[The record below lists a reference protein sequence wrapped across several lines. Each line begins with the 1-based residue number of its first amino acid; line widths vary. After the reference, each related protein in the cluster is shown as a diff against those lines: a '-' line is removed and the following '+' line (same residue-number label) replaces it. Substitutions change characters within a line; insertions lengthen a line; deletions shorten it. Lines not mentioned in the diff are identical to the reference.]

1 MREEGPVGNDE
12 GDGNEDGATRA
23 FDQLRAEIASLR
35 QAIEVLPAA
44 LEALEPVDYAP
55 SFGTVAKGLG
65 AVDRRLGVM
74 EQHPALRLTADQH
87 SRAIIQAGAEGVR
100 EITRALREETDAMR
114 RERQNLSEI
123 IGEARSQEVH
133 NRTRLWMLG
142 ASLGGGMILFPLL
155 GAFAP
160 GGSYLAAWATGNVDR
175 WQAGVE
181 LLQVSNPSG
190 AQMFATAL
198 RLFNAN
204 SEVLRACSEAARKT
218 DREQRCAITV
228 SAP

>member
-1 MREEGPVGNDE
+1 MRKVGLVENTEGN
-12 GDGNEDGATRA
+12 GDEDGATRA
-23 FDQLRAEIASLR
+23 FDQLKAEIASLR
-35 QAIEVLPAA
+35 QAIEALPTA
-44 LEALEPVDYAP
+44 LEALEPIDDGP

-65 AVDRRLGVM
+65 AVDRRLGAM
-74 EQHPALRLTADQH
+74 EQHPALRLTPDQL

-100 EITRALREETDAMR
+100 EMTRALREETDATR
-114 RERQNLSEI
+114 RERQDLAEI
-123 IGEARSQEVH
+123 VGEAQTREAH
-133 NRTRLWMLG
+133 KRPRLWMIG
-142 ASLGGGMILFPLL
+142 AGLGGGMILFPLL

-190 AQMFATAL
+190 AQMFATAS

-204 SEVLRACSEAARKT
+204 SEVLRACFEAARKA
-218 DREQRCAITV
+218 DREQKCAITV
-228 SAP
+228 PAP

>member
-1 MREEGPVGNDE
+1 MREEGLVGSDE

-35 QAIEVLPAA
+35 QAIEALPAA

-74 EQHPALRLTADQH
+74 EQHPALRLTPDQH
-87 SRAIIQAGAEGVR
+87 SRQIVEAGAEGVH
-100 EITRALREETDAMR
+100 EIMRALREETEAMR
-114 RERQNLSEI
+114 RERQNLAEI
-123 IGEARSQEVH
+123 IGEAQIREVH
-133 NRTRLWMLG
+133 KRTRLWMLG
-142 ASLGGGMILFPLL
+142 AGLGGGMILFPLL
-155 GAFAP
+155 GALAP

-175 WQAGVE
+175 WQAGAE

-190 AQMFATAL
+190 AQIFATAS

-204 SEVLRACSEAARKT
+204 SEVLRACFEAARKT

>member
-1 MREEGPVGNDE
+1 MREEDQVGNNE
-12 GDGNEDGATRA
+12 GDSDEDGATRA

-35 QAIEVLPAA
+35 KAIEALPAA

-55 SFGTVAKGLG
+55 SFGTVAKVLD

-74 EQHPALRLTADQH
+74 EQHPALRLTPDQH
-87 SRAIIQAGAEGVR
+87 SRAIIQAGGEGVR
-100 EITRALREETDAMR
+100 EMARALREETDAIR
-114 RERQNLSEI
+114 REIQNLAEI
-123 IGEARSQEVH
+123 VGEAQTREVH
-133 NRTRLWMLG
+133 KRTLLWMLG
-142 ASLGGGMILFPLL
+142 AGLGGGMILFPLL

-160 GGSYLAAWATGNVDR
+160 GGSYLAAWATGNADR

-190 AQMFATAL
+190 AQMFATAS

-204 SEVLRACSEAARKT
+204 SEVLRACFEAARKA
-218 DREQRCAITV
+218 DREQRCSITV

>member
-1 MREEGPVGNDE
+1 MRKEDLVGNDE
-12 GDGNEDGATRA
+12 GDGDEDGATRA
-23 FDQLRAEIASLR
+23 FGQLRAEIASLR
-35 QAIEVLPAA
+35 QAIEALPAA

-55 SFGTVAKGLG
+55 SFATVAKGLG

-74 EQHPALRLTADQH
+74 EQHPALRLTPDQL
-87 SRAIIQAGAEGVR
+87 SCAIIQAGAEGVR
-100 EITRALREETDAMR
+100 EITRALREETKAMR
-114 RERQNLSEI
+114 RERQNLAEI
-123 IGEARSQEVH
+123 VGEAQTQEVH
-133 NRTRLWMLG
+133 KRTRLWMLG
-142 ASLGGGMILFPLL
+142 AGLGGGLILFPLL

-190 AQMFATAL
+190 AQMFATAS
-198 RLFNAN
+198 RLFNGN

-218 DREQRCAITV
+218 DREQSCAIIV